1 MEGGTDHSRLLTLTT
16 LQLPQKPRR
25 AVVVRFGCREE
36 RNRFLDCLRKCLA
49 ELLQVEL
56 PPSSSVDGE
65 EGEEE
70 GEGRAEEEGRE
81 GEGMSAALALLRERA
96 VALPSGANDGGKED
110 ETGEERREKGGSMYV
125 PLTEA
130 ATLLVAERKETRR
143 IFSLLLDT
151 EMDTSA
157 LEDEN
162 AMMRR
167 DVTRLQTALAE
178 REDALAKALA
188 NVHDNLK
195 ERFALARKVDS
206 LEMDNADLRQI
217 MEKTDMAQAA
227 QHQEEQRH
235 GQLQLEMQ
243 VQANMDLVEKMVD
256 VQKENHEL
264 KEKLQRL
271 SEMMHAREDEIARV
285 LHNRA
290 SSPSSPNG
298 SDYPSLSSLPPM
310 PSSSPPP
317 PPVVASPEKK
327 KKTDRGNLIK

>member
-1 MEGGTDHSRLLTLTT
+1 
-16 LQLPQKPRR
+16 
-25 AVVVRFGCREE
+25 
-36 RNRFLDCLRKCLA
+36 
-49 ELLQVEL
+49 
-56 PPSSSVDGE
+56 
-65 EGEEE
+65 
-70 GEGRAEEEGRE
+70 
-81 GEGMSAALALLRERA
+81 
-96 VALPSGANDGGKED
+96 
-110 ETGEERREKGGSMYV
+110 MYV

-130 ATLLVAERKETRR
+130 EALLVAERKETRR
-143 IFSLLLDT
+143 TFSLLLDT

-167 DVTRLQTALAE
+167 DVMRLQAALAE
-178 REDALAKALA
+178 RDDALAKALA

-195 ERFALARKVDS
+195 GREGRKGGESHAFA
-206 LEMDNADLRQI
+206 
-217 MEKTDMAQAA
+217 MEGDEYTPLLW
-227 QHQEEQRH
+227 
-235 GQLQLEMQ
+235 GLI
-243 VQANMDLVEKMVD
+243 ANMDLVQKMVE

-271 SEMMHAREDEIARV
+271 SQMMHAREDEIARV

-298 SDYPSLSSLPPM
+298 SDYLSLSSLPPI

-327 KKTDRGNLIK
+327 KKTDRESVIK